1 MEKELSVAA
10 ARASREKHRVPHA
23 FHLDFRD
30 MLGSCIVLDEMLSLP
45 VIPVNFMSWNNRSIP
60 SSTEM
65 IAMLDFS

>member
-1 MEKELSVAA
+1 LTEKELSVAA
-10 ARASREKHRVPHA
+10 ARASGRNHRVP

-30 MLGSCIVLDEMLSLP
+30 MLGSCIILDEMLPLP

-65 IAMLDFS
+65 IAILDFS